1 MPIITPTR
9 EELKEACKMLQFN
22 INMPS
27 IIEYLN
33 ENDEDYRGWTDLEM
47 IRWYLENGGPINESL
62 NEGTWALP
70 KSSRERMD
78 AALYFTDI
86 IERLKKEIYLV
97 FGDDILFDEF
107 DGAIK
112 RIEELSAIPE
122 DEIKESLN
130 EDVTIPPQLAN
141 QYLSIKKQISDKQSK
156 RDQLMKTVN
165 QMDNE
170 MNILNKNLIAIETKA
185 AELQGKEVEAQEKPS
200 GQAQGTQTVEVQG
213 AVKESIDLDSW
224 WRENVSEAM
233 DDEDNDKFDLDQ
245 EIYDRNPDYDV
256 ELEGEE
262 FEDEEEEDE
271 REDSLEGDYVFA
283 VKVIDGDEE
292 EDIIAKFYKD
302 EDDDFWKARVVQ
314 GSEEPIESMQFDPEM
329 EKLDIIEHLAT
340 IYDEVEELDT
350 EDYEEMLDDKDVID
364 DIFYDDI
371 VK

>member
-9 EELKEACKMLQFN
+9 EELKEACKILQFN

-27 IIEYLN
+27 IIE
-33 ENDEDYRGWTDLEM
+33 
-47 IRWYLENGGPINESL
+47 
-62 NEGTWALP
+62 
-70 KSSRERMD
+70 
-78 AALYFTDI
+78 
-86 IERLKKEIYLV
+86 
-97 FGDDILFDEF
+97 
-107 DGAIK
+107 
-112 RIEELSAIPE
+112 
-122 DEIKESLN
+122 SLN
-130 EDVTIPPQLAN
+130 EDVTIPSQLAN
-141 QYLSIKKQISDKQSK
+141 QYLSVKKQIADKQSK

-185 AELQGKEVEAQEKPS
+185 AELQGKEGEVQKKPS
-200 GQAQGTQTVEVQG
+200 EQAQGTKPVEAQGTKPVEVQG
-213 AVKESIDLDSW
+213 TVKESIDLDLW

-256 ELEGEE
+256 EGEGEE

-292 EDIIAKFYKD
+292 EDIIAKFYKN

>member
-1 MPIITPTR
+1 MSIITPTR

-33 ENDEDYRGWTDLEM
+33 ENDVDYRGWTDLEM

-70 KSSRERMD
+70 KSSQERKD

-86 IERLKKEIYLV
+86 IERLKKEIYPV

-107 DGAIK
+107 DGAIR

-122 DEIKESLN
+122 EEITESLN

-141 QYLSIKKQISDKQSK
+141 QYLTVKKQMADKQSK
-156 RDQLMKTVN
+156 RDQLMKSVN
-165 QMDNE
+165 QVDNE

-185 AELQGKEVEAQEKPS
+185 AELQGKEVEAQGEKV
-200 GQAQGTQTVEVQG
+200 QGTQTVEVQG
-213 AVKESIDLDSW
+213 NVKESLDIDEW

-233 DDEDNDKFDLDQ
+233 NDESDDTFDLDQ
-245 EIYDRNPDYDV
+245 DIYDRNPDYDV
-256 ELEGEE
+256 EGDREE
-262 FEDEEEEDE
+262 FDEEEDVED
-271 REDSLEGDYVFA
+271 EDSLEGDYVFA

-292 EDIIAKFYKD
+292 EDIIAKFYRD
-302 EDDDFWKARVVQ
+302 EEEDFWKARVVQ

-340 IYDEVEELDT
+340 IYDEVEEIDT
-350 EDYEEMLDDKDVID
+350 DDYEEMLDDKEVID

>member
-9 EELKEACKMLQFN
+9 EELKEACKILQFN

-27 IIEYLN
+27 IIE
-33 ENDEDYRGWTDLEM
+33 
-47 IRWYLENGGPINESL
+47 
-62 NEGTWALP
+62 
-70 KSSRERMD
+70 
-78 AALYFTDI
+78 
-86 IERLKKEIYLV
+86 
-97 FGDDILFDEF
+97 
-107 DGAIK
+107 
-112 RIEELSAIPE
+112 
-122 DEIKESLN
+122 SLN
-130 EDVTIPPQLAN
+130 EDVTIPSQLAN
-141 QYLSIKKQISDKQSK
+141 QYLSVKKQIADKQSK

-185 AELQGKEVEAQEKPS
+185 AELQGKEGEVQKKPS
-200 GQAQGTQTVEVQG
+200 EQAQGTKPVEAQGTKPVEAQGTKPVEVQG
-213 AVKESIDLDSW
+213 TVKESIDLDLW

-256 ELEGEE
+256 EGEGEE

-292 EDIIAKFYKD
+292 EDIIAKFYKN